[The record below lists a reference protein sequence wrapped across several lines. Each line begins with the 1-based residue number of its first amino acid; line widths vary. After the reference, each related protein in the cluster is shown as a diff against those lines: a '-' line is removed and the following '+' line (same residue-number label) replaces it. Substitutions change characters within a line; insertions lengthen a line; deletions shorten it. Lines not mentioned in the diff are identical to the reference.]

1 MEKGT
6 LLLDNSP
13 AISTDYDEDAKI
25 LNQQIENENIK
36 NVAIVAK
43 LGAGKSS
50 VIETYLD
57 RFRTKKKIDKNEY
70 KNPEGKLDKKTYKI
84 AKKKL
89 KEHNKKV
96 KKHNYVKLSLSTF
109 NGKDY
114 KEEEIERSILQQLLY
129 SQNKEKL
136 PNSKIERTNRPSF
149 WKTFIFAS
157 VLTIFI
163 ASSILFGTELSTIKV
178 FEKAT
183 WTKYLFLGLMIASFG
198 YILFHCIYYK
208 SFKRIKYKDFE
219 LETKNDGDS
228 GSIINKL
235 IDEILYFFECVNID
249 LVIFEDL
256 DRLPST
262 DIFVKLRE
270 LNTIINNSSNKKC
283 KKITFLYAVKSEVIQ
298 DEEQRAKFFDF
309 ILSIVPIVNPT
320 TTEEKIREIIDERKS
335 KNKTITLSDEYI
347 KDISLYIPDMRILKN
362 TFNDYFITKNRIVNE
377 NNKHRI
383 SNEKLFT
390 LSLYRNIFPSEYA
403 KLEKNEGVLPILL
416 NKKILVE
423 SITDKLDEENR
434 MYEEKIEHIKNESC
448 QKFNELKY
456 MLNGILLTATPRNG
470 YSCIAVNSITTFKDL
485 DFNNLYHP
493 NYSNYTSYRADIS
506 PQIRSVIEEINF
518 YQREQNIKGI
528 TENKIEKLL
537 QQIESNKKEKQR
549 INNLTFAELTDCVG
563 LEKIFNNKH
572 IDENKDFNNDD
583 YDKKLLNFLKFII
596 KNKYVDDKYSEYT
609 HNLSS
614 SIISQGDIEFIKKV
628 QNGTNDFYYGIE
640 NVEEVIKRLKRED
653 FKASSAINK
662 TILQNL
668 DKIKDS
674 TKRSNLFKTL
684 TSSSNNS
691 WGYVVDSFTECE
703 DEDISNLVKF
713 LIEDVTICQK
723 VINSNLPERKKY
735 NIINTIVRL
744 DVNIKNYN
752 LDNCL
757 TSYLEEQQNIALL
770 LTNLDLE
777 KIYDIFDSLQPKF
790 LYLTNELC
798 TKEQIDYIVTNNL
811 YKLTF
816 NNLEFLLEFTSE
828 FDNTLFTSDTFDYI
842 SSKNDKVSEY
852 INQNMNEFV
861 SNILLNDAIVNSKEN
876 SIFAHKLI
884 ENANIDIEN
893 KIKLIVKFDIE
904 VKDISLIDDELFEKI
919 LEFNRMIPS
928 WRNLQCVYNKKDIP
942 EVFLN
947 YIINNL
953 GKIEQIKIDDD
964 NKKFI
969 LDLMNSDYFDAHN
982 YKCLANKIDNQLVLS
997 EINSENNKIILIQ
1010 LGKFDYDSS
1019 VFNSL
1024 KEFPSALNAYLNC
1037 FGVKIEQDFTNFFTT
1052 DITTEC
1058 LNGILL
1064 SKDIKNTLKQK
1075 LITQFSKK
1083 IKIVGFE
1090 QEYAEL
1096 FIINKFKLN
1105 NTILFQFTDC
1115 NVDKYSLIALTE
1127 FDYSDTNA
1135 TTNIKRLLSSCDN
1148 LFEELFNNK
1157 KEFKIENTSINN
1169 LWIHKI
1175 EGFNILKVTRYGKN
1189 ITLKAV

>member
-1 MEKGT
+1 MEQDT
-6 LLLDNSP
+6 MLLDNSP

-25 LNQQIENENIK
+25 LNQQIENDNIK

-50 VIETYLD
+50 VIETYLN
-57 RFRTKKKIDKNEY
+57 RFRTKKKINKKDY
-70 KNPEGKLDKKTYKI
+70 KDQKGKLDKKTYKI
-84 AKKKL
+84 AKKEL
-89 KEHNKKV
+89 KKHNKKV
-96 KKHNYVKLSLSTF
+96 KNHNYVKLSLSTF

-129 SQNKEKL
+129 SQNKAKL
-136 PNSKIERTNRPSF
+136 PNSKIERTNKPSF

-163 ASSILFGTELSTIKV
+163 ASSILFGTELSAIKV

-183 WTKYLFLGLMIASFG
+183 WTKYLFLGLMIVSFG

-208 SFKRIKYKDFE
+208 SFKKIKYKDFE
-219 LETKNDGDS
+219 IETKNVGDS
-228 GSIINKL
+228 SSIINKL
-235 IDEILYFFECVNID
+235 IDEILYFFECVDID

-320 TTEEKIREIIDERKS
+320 TTEEKIREIINERKS
-335 KNKTITLSDEYI
+335 KDKTITLSDEYI

-362 TFNDYFITKNRIVNE
+362 TFNDYFITKKRIVNE

-390 LSLYRNIFPSEYA
+390 LSLYRNIFPREYS

-416 NKKILVE
+416 SKKILVE
-423 SITDKLDEENR
+423 TITDKLDEENR
-434 MYEEKIEHIKNESC
+434 TYEEEIEHIKNESA

-456 MLNGILLTATPRNG
+456 MLNGILLTTAHRNG
-470 YSCIAVNSITTFKDL
+470 YSCTSVNSITTFKDL
-485 DFNNLYHP
+485 DFNNLWHP
-493 NYSNYTSYRADIS
+493 IYTSYRADIS
-506 PQIRSVIEEINF
+506 AQTRSVIDEINF

-528 TENKIEKLL
+528 TENKIEKLSKL
-537 QQIESNKKEKQR
+537 LEANKKEKQKL
-549 INNLTFAELTDCVG
+549 NNLTFAELTDCLG

-572 IDENKDFNNDD
+572 IDEKKDFNNDD

-596 KNKYVDDKYSEYT
+596 KNKYIDDKYSEYT

-614 SIISQGDIEFIKKV
+614 SIISQGDIEFVKKV
-628 QNGTNDFYYGIE
+628 QNGTNDFYYDIE

-653 FKASSAINK
+653 FKTSSVINK
-662 TILQNL
+662 SILQNL
-668 DKIKDS
+668 DKVQDTIK
-674 TKRSNLFKTL
+674 RNNLFT
-684 TSSSNNS
+684 TIINSANNS
-691 WGYVVDSFTECE
+691 WKYVVDFFAECN
-703 DEDISNLVKF
+703 DENVVNLVKF
-713 LIEDVTICQK
+713 LIKDFTLCEKI
-723 VINSNLPERKKY
+723 INSNLTERKKHI
-735 NIINTIVRL
+735 IINVILNL
-744 DVNIKNYN
+744 DNNISNYN
-752 LDNCL
+752 SNNCL
-757 TSYLEEQQNIALL
+757 TSYLEEQKNITLL
-770 LTNLDLE
+770 LKDLNLE
-777 KIYDIFDSLQPKF
+777 KVILTFDSLQPKF
-790 LYLTNELC
+790 SYLTNELC
-798 TKEQIDYIVTNNL
+798 LKEQMEYIIENNL
-811 YKLTF
+811 YKLTLD
-816 NNLEFLLEFTSE
+816 NLEFLLEFISE
-828 FDNTLFTSDTFDYI
+828 FDNTLFTSNTFDYI
-842 SSKNDKVSEY
+842 SSKYDKVSEY

-861 SNILLNDAIVNSKEN
+861 SNILLNDVIVNSKEN

-884 ENANIDIEN
+884 VNNIIDIEN

-904 VKDISLIDDELFEKI
+904 VKDISLFDDELFEKI
-919 LEFNRMIPS
+919 LEFNRMTPS
-928 WRNLQCVYNKKDIP
+928 WENLQCVYNKKGIP

-953 GKIEQIKIDDD
+953 DKIEQIEMSDG
-964 NKKFI
+964 NKEFI
-969 LDLMNSDYFDAHN
+969 LDLLNSDYFEESD
-982 YKCLANKIDNQLVLS
+982 YKCLANKITNQLVLK
-997 EINSENNKIILIQ
+997 EINTEDNKIILIS
-1010 LGKFDYDSS
+1010 LGKFVYD
-1019 VFNSL
+1019 
-1024 KEFPSALNAYLNC
+1024 PSAFNGLKNFPNTLNAYLNY
-1037 FGVKIEQDFTNFFTT
+1037 FGAKIEQDFTTFFTT

-1058 LNGILL
+1058 INGILL
-1064 SKDIKNTLKQK
+1064 SKEIKNTLKQK
-1075 LITQFSKK
+1075 LIVQFAKK
-1083 IKIVGFE
+1083 IKIAGFE

-1096 FIINKFKLN
+1096 FINNKFKLN
-1105 NTILFQFTDC
+1105 NNILFQFTDC

-1127 FDYSDTNA
+1127 FDYSEANV
-1135 TTNIKRLLSSCDN
+1135 TTDIKRLLSSCN
-1148 LFEELFNNK
+1148 NSFEKLFNNK
-1157 KEFKIENTSINN
+1157 KEFKIANTDINN

-1175 EGFNILKVTRYGKN
+1175 EGFNILKVSRYGKN

>member
-1 MEKGT
+1 MEQDT
-6 LLLDNSP
+6 MLLDNSP

-25 LNQQIENENIK
+25 LNQQIENDNIK

-50 VIETYLD
+50 VIETYLNK
-57 RFRTKKKIDKNEY
+57 FRTKKKINKKDY
-70 KNPEGKLDKKTYKI
+70 KDQKGKLDKKTYKI
-84 AKKKL
+84 AKKEL
-89 KEHNKKV
+89 KKHNKKV
-96 KKHNYVKLSLSTF
+96 KNHNYVKLSLSTF

-129 SQNKEKL
+129 SQNKAKL
-136 PNSKIERTNRPSF
+136 PNSKIERTNKSSF

-157 VLTIFI
+157 ILTIFI
-163 ASSILFGTELSTIKV
+163 ASSILFGTELSAIKV

-198 YILFHCIYYK
+198 YILFYCIYYK
-208 SFKRIKYKDFE
+208 SFKKIKYKDFE
-219 LETKNDGDS
+219 IETKDVGDS
-228 GSIINKL
+228 SSIINKL
-235 IDEILYFFECVNID
+235 IDEILYFFECVDID

-283 KKITFLYAVKSEVIQ
+283 KKVTFLYAVKSEVIQ

-320 TTEEKIREIIDERKS
+320 TTEEKIREIINERKS
-335 KNKTITLSDEYI
+335 KDKTITLSDEYI

-362 TFNDYFITKNRIVNE
+362 TFNDYFITKKRIVNE

-423 SITDKLDEENR
+423 TITDKLDKENR
-434 MYEEKIEHIKNESC
+434 VYEEEIENIKNESSK
-448 QKFNELKY
+448 KFNELKY
-456 MLNGILLTATPRNG
+456 MLNGILLTATHRNG

-485 DFNNLYHP
+485 DFNNLCHP
-493 NYSNYTSYRADIS
+493 NYTSYRADIS

-537 QQIESNKKEKQR
+537 QQIEANKKEKQR

-563 LEKIFNNKH
+563 LEKIFNNKY
-572 IDENKDFNNDD
+572 IDEKKDFSNDD

-653 FKASSAINK
+653 FKTSSVINK
-662 TILQNL
+662 SILQNL
-668 DKIKDS
+668 DKVQDTIKQN
-674 TKRSNLFKTL
+674 NLFAAIINL
-684 TSSSNNS
+684 ANNS
-691 WGYVVDSFTECE
+691 WKYVVDFFAECN
-703 DEDISNLVKF
+703 DENVVNLVKF
-713 LIEDVTICQK
+713 LIKDFTLCEKI
-723 VINSNLPERKKY
+723 INSNLTERKKHI
-735 NIINTIVRL
+735 IINAILNL
-744 DVNIKNYN
+744 DDNISNYN
-752 LDNCL
+752 SNNCL
-757 TSYLEEQQNIALL
+757 TLYLEEQKNITLL
-770 LTNLDLE
+770 LKDLNLE
-777 KIYDIFDSLQPKF
+777 KVILTFDSLQPKF
-790 LYLTNELC
+790 SCLTNELC
-798 TKEQIDYIVTNNL
+798 PKEQMKYLIENNL
-811 YKLTF
+811 YKLTLH
-816 NNLEFLLEFTSE
+816 NLEFLLEFISE

-842 SSKNDKVSEY
+842 SSKYDKVSEY

-861 SNILLNDAIVNSKEN
+861 SNILLNDVIVNSKEN

-884 ENANIDIEN
+884 VNNNIDIEN

-904 VKDISLIDDELFEKI
+904 VKDISLLDDELFEKI
-919 LEFNRMIPS
+919 LEFDRMTSS
-928 WRNLQCVYNKKDIP
+928 WGNLQCVYNKKGIP

-947 YIINNL
+947 YIMNNL
-953 GKIEQIKIDDD
+953 DKIEPIEIDED
-964 NKKFI
+964 NKTFI
-969 LDLMNSDYFDAHN
+969 LDLLNSDCFDAPD
-982 YKCLANKIDNQLVLS
+982 YKCLANKIANQLVLS
-997 EINSENNKIILIQ
+997 EINAEDNKIMLIQ

-1019 VFNSL
+1019 AFNNL
-1024 KEFPSALNAYLNC
+1024 KEFSSTLNAYLNY
-1037 FGVKIEQDFTNFFTT
+1037 FGAKIEQDFTNFFTT

-1075 LITQFSKK
+1075 LIIQFAKK

-1096 FIINKFKLN
+1096 FINNKFKLN
-1105 NTILFQFTDC
+1105 NTILFQFTDY

-1127 FDYSDTNA
+1127 FDYSEANV
-1135 TTNIKRLLSSCDN
+1135 TTDIKRLLSSCN
-1148 LFEELFNNK
+1148 NSFEELFNNK
-1157 KEFKIENTSINN
+1157 KEFKIANTDINN

-1175 EGFNILKVTRYGKN
+1175 EGFNILKVSRYGKN

>member
-1 MEKGT
+1 MEQDT

-25 LNQQIENENIK
+25 LNQQIGNDNIK

-57 RFRTKKKIDKNEY
+57 RFRTKKKIDKKDY
-70 KNPEGKLDKKTYKI
+70 KDQKGKLDKKTYNI
-84 AKKKL
+84 AKKEL
-89 KEHNKKV
+89 KKHNKKV

-129 SQNKEKL
+129 SQNKAKL
-136 PNSKIERTNRPSF
+136 PNSKIERTNKPSF

-183 WTKYLFLGLMIASFG
+183 WTKYLFLGSMIVSFG

-219 LETKNDGDS
+219 IETKNDGDS
-228 GSIINKL
+228 SSVINKL
-235 IDEILYFFECVNID
+235 IDEILYFFECVDID

-309 ILSIVPIVNPT
+309 ILSIVPIVNPS
-320 TTEEKIREIIDERKS
+320 TTEEKIREIINERKS
-335 KNKTITLSDEYI
+335 KDETITLSDEYI

-416 NKKILVE
+416 SKKILVE
-423 SITDKLDEENR
+423 TITDKLDEDNKT
-434 MYEEKIEHIKNESC
+434 YEKEIEDIKSESL
-448 QKFNELKY
+448 QKFDELKY
-456 MLNGILLTATPRNG
+456 MLKGILLGTSYRNG
-470 YSCIAVNSITTFKDL
+470 YGGTQINSITTFEGLEFDKL
-485 DFNNLYHP
+485 IHP
-493 NYSNYTSYRADIS
+493 VYTSSRVDMSI
-506 PQIRSVIEEINF
+506 QTRGTIDEINF
-518 YQREQNIKGI
+518 WKREQNIKGFA
-528 TENKIEKLL
+528 ENKIEKLS
-537 QQIESNKKEKQR
+537 QQIEANKKEKQKL
-549 INNLTFAELTDCVG
+549 NNLTFAELTDYLG

-572 IDENKDFNNDD
+572 IDEKKDFNNDD
-583 YDKKLLNFLKFII
+583 YDKNLLNFLKFII
-596 KNKYVDDKYSEYT
+596 KNKYIDDKFSEYT

-628 QNGTNDFYYGIE
+628 QNGTNDFYYDIE

-653 FKASSAINK
+653 FKTSSVINK
-662 TILQNL
+662 SILDNL
-668 DKIKDS
+668 DKVQDSIK
-674 TKRSNLFKTL
+674 RNNLFVTIIN
-684 TSSSNNS
+684 SANNS
-691 WGYVVDSFTECE
+691 WKYVVDFFAEGN
-703 DEDISNLVKF
+703 DENVVNLVKF
-713 LIEDVTICQK
+713 LIKDFTLCEKI
-723 VINSNLPERKKY
+723 INSNLTERKKHI
-735 NIINTIVRL
+735 IINAILNL
-744 DVNIKNYN
+744 DNNISNYN
-752 LDNCL
+752 SNNCL
-757 TSYLEEQQNIALL
+757 TSYLEGQKNITLL
-770 LTNLDLE
+770 LKDLNLGKVILTL
-777 KIYDIFDSLQPKF
+777 DSLQPKF
-790 LYLTNELC
+790 LYLTNDLC
-798 TKEQIDYIVTNNL
+798 LKEQIEHIIENNL
-811 YKLTF
+811 YKLTL
-816 NNLEFLLEFTSE
+816 NNLEFSLEFISE
-828 FDNTLFTSDTFDYI
+828 FDNTLFTSNTFDYI
-842 SSKNDKVSEY
+842 SSKYDKVAEY

-861 SNILLNDAIVNSKEN
+861 SNILLNDIIVNSKEN
-876 SIFAHKLI
+876 SLFAHKLVV
-884 ENANIDIEN
+884 NNNIDIEN

-904 VKDISLIDDELFEKI
+904 VKDISLVDDELFEKI
-919 LEFNRMIPS
+919 LKFNRMTPS
-928 WRNLQCVYNKKDIP
+928 WENLQCVYNKKGIP

-953 GKIEQIKIDDD
+953 DKIEQIEMSDE
-964 NKKFI
+964 NKEFI
-969 LDLMNSDYFDAHN
+969 LDLLNSDYFEESD
-982 YKCLANKIDNQLVLS
+982 YKCLANKITNQLVLK
-997 EINSENNKIILIQ
+997 EINTEDNKIILIR
-1010 LGKFDYDSS
+1010 LGKFIYD
-1019 VFNSL
+1019 
-1024 KEFPSALNAYLNC
+1024 PSAFNCLKDSPNTLNAYLNY
-1037 FGVKIEQDFTNFFTT
+1037 FGAKIEQDFTTFFTT

-1058 LNGILL
+1058 INGILL
-1064 SKDIKNTLKQK
+1064 SKEIKNTLKQK
-1075 LITQFSKK
+1075 LIIQFAKK
-1083 IKIVGFE
+1083 IKIAGFE

-1096 FIINKFKLN
+1096 FINNKFKLN
-1105 NTILFQFTDC
+1105 NNILFQFTDC

-1127 FDYSDTNA
+1127 FDYSEPNV
-1135 TTNIKRLLSSCDN
+1135 TTDIKRLLSSCN
-1148 LFEELFNNK
+1148 NSFEELFNNK
-1157 KEFKIENTSINN
+1157 KEFKIANTVTNN

-1175 EGFNILKVTRYGKN
+1175 EGFNILKVSRYGQN
-1189 ITLKAV
+1189 ITLKAI

>member
-1 MEKGT
+1 MEQDT

-57 RFRTKKKIDKNEY
+57 RFRTKKKFNKKDY
-70 KNPEGKLDKKTYKI
+70 KDINGKLDRKTYKI
-84 AKKKL
+84 EKGELKK
-89 KEHNKKV
+89 HNKKL

-129 SQNKEKL
+129 SQNKAKL
-136 PNSKIERTNRPSF
+136 PNSKIERTNKPSF

-163 ASSILFGTELSTIKV
+163 TSSILFGTELSAIKV

-198 YILFHCIYYK
+198 FILFHCIYYK

-219 LETKNDGDS
+219 IETKTNGDS
-228 GSIINKL
+228 SSVINKL
-235 IDEILYFFECVNID
+235 IDEILYFFECVDID

-298 DEEQRAKFFDF
+298 NEEQRAKFFDF

-320 TTEEKIREIIDERKS
+320 TTEEKIREIINERKS
-335 KNKTITLSDEYI
+335 KDKTITLSDEYI

-362 TFNDYFITKNRIVNE
+362 TFNDYFITKKRIVNE

-390 LSLYRNIFPSEYA
+390 LSLYRNIFPREYA

-416 NKKILVE
+416 SKKILAE
-423 SITDKLDEENR
+423 TITDELDEDNR
-434 MYEEKIEHIKNESC
+434 AYEKEIKDIKSESL
-448 QKFNELKY
+448 QKFDELKY
-456 MLNGILLTATPRNG
+456 MLKGILLETSYRNG
-470 YSCIAVNSITTFKDL
+470 YGGTQIDSITTFEGLEFDQL
-485 DFNNLYHP
+485 THP
-493 NYSNYTSYRADIS
+493 VYTSSRVDMSI
-506 PQIRSVIEEINF
+506 QTRGTIDEINF
-518 YQREQNIKGI
+518 WKREQNIKGVA
-528 TENKIEKLL
+528 ENKIEELSN
-537 QQIESNKKEKQR
+537 QIEANKKEKQKL
-549 INNLTFAELTDCVG
+549 NNLTFAELTDYLG

-572 IDENKDFNNDD
+572 IDEKKDFNNDD

-596 KNKYVDDKYSEYT
+596 KNKYIDDKYSEYT

-614 SIISQGDIEFIKKV
+614 SIISQSDIEFIKKV
-628 QNGTNDFYYGIE
+628 QNGTNDFYYDIE

-653 FKASSAINK
+653 FKTSSVINK
-662 TILQNL
+662 SILKNL
-668 DKIKDS
+668 DKVQDVIK
-674 TKRSNLFKTL
+674 RNNLFT
-684 TSSSNNS
+684 TIISSINNS
-691 WGYVVDSFTECE
+691 WKYIVDFFAECN
-703 DEDISNLVKF
+703 DENVINLVKF
-713 LIEDVTICQK
+713 LIKDFTLCEKIV
-723 VINSNLPERKKY
+723 NSNLTERKKY
-735 NIINTIVRL
+735 FIINTILNL
-744 DVNIKNYN
+744 DDNINNYN
-752 LDNCL
+752 SNNCL
-757 TSYLEEQQNIALL
+757 TSYLEEQKNITMLL
-770 LTNLDLE
+770 KNLNLE
-777 KIYDIFDSLQPKF
+777 KVILTLDSLQPKF

-798 TKEQIDYIVTNNL
+798 PKEQMEYIIENNL

-816 NNLEFLLEFTSE
+816 DNLKFSLEFISE
-828 FDNTLFTSDTFDYI
+828 FDIILFTSDTIDYI
-842 SSKNDKVSEY
+842 SSKSNIVFEY
-852 INQNMNEFV
+852 INQNINEFV
-861 SNILLNDAIVNSKEN
+861 RNILLNDVIVNSKGN
-876 SIFAHKLI
+876 CLFAHKLVV
-884 ENANIDIEN
+884 NNDIDIEN
-893 KIKLIVKFDIE
+893 KIKLIVKFDMEI
-904 VKDISLIDDELFEKI
+904 KDISLVDEELFEKI
-919 LEFNRMIPS
+919 LEFNRMTPS
-928 WRNLQCVYNKKDIP
+928 WENLQCVYDKKGISV
-942 EVFLN
+942 VFIT

-953 GKIEQIKIDDD
+953 DKIEQIEMSDD
-964 NKKFI
+964 NKEFI
-969 LDLMNSDYFDAHN
+969 LELLNLDLFEESY
-982 YKCLANKIDNQLVLS
+982 YKFLAKKIGSQLVLS
-997 EINSENNKIILIQ
+997 EINTENNRITLIQ

-1019 VFNSL
+1019 AFNSL
-1024 KEFPSALNAYLNC
+1024 KEFPNTLNAYLNY
-1037 FGVKIEQDFTNFFTT
+1037 FGTKIEQDFTTFFTT
-1052 DITTEC
+1052 DITNEC

-1064 SKDIKNTLKQK
+1064 SNEIKNTLKQK
-1075 LITQFSKK
+1075 LIIQFAKK
-1083 IKIVGFE
+1083 IKIAGFE

-1096 FIINKFKLN
+1096 FINNKFKLN
-1105 NTILFQFTDC
+1105 NNILFQFTDC

-1127 FDYSDTNA
+1127 FDYSERNGTMA
-1135 TTNIKRLLSSCDN
+1135 IKKLLSSCN
-1148 LFEELFNNK
+1148 NSFEELFNNK
-1157 KEFKIENTSINN
+1157 KEFKIENTAINN
-1169 LWIHKI
+1169 LWINKI
-1175 EGFNILKVTRYGKN
+1175 EGFHILKASRYGKN

>member
-1 MEKGT
+1 MEKDT

-25 LNQQIENENIK
+25 LNQQIGNENIK

-57 RFRTKKKIDKNEY
+57 RFRTKKKIDKKDY
-70 KNPEGKLDKKTYKI
+70 KDQKGKLDKKTYKI
-84 AKKKL
+84 AKKEL
-89 KEHNKKV
+89 KKHNKKV

-109 NGKDY
+109 NGKNY

-129 SQNKEKL
+129 SQNKAKL
-136 PNSKIERTNRPSF
+136 PNSKIERTNKPSF

-219 LETKNDGDS
+219 IETKNDGDS
-228 GSIINKL
+228 NSVINKL
-235 IDEILYFFECVNID
+235 IDEILYFFECVDID

-320 TTEEKIREIIDERKS
+320 TTEEKIREIINERKS
-335 KNKTITLSDEYI
+335 KDKTIALSDEYI

-362 TFNDYFITKNRIVNE
+362 TFNDYFITKKRIVNE

-416 NKKILVE
+416 SKKILVE
-423 SITDKLDEENR
+423 TITDKLDEDNKT
-434 MYEEKIEHIKNESC
+434 YEKEIEDIKSESL
-448 QKFNELKY
+448 QNFDELKY
-456 MLNGILLTATPRNG
+456 MLKGILLGTSYRNG
-470 YSCIAVNSITTFKDL
+470 YGGMQINSITTFEGLEFDKL
-485 DFNNLYHP
+485 THP
-493 NYSNYTSYRADIS
+493 VYTSSRVDMSI
-506 PQIRSVIEEINF
+506 QTRGTIDEINF
-518 YQREQNIKGI
+518 WKREQNIKGFA
-528 TENKIEKLL
+528 ENKIEKLS
-537 QQIESNKKEKQR
+537 QQIEANKKEKQKL
-549 INNLTFAELTDCVG
+549 NNLTFAELTDYLG

-572 IDENKDFNNDD
+572 IDEKKDFNNDD

-596 KNKYVDDKYSEYT
+596 KNKYIDDKYSEYT

-628 QNGTNDFYYGIE
+628 QNGTNDFYYDIE

-653 FKASSAINK
+653 FKTSSVINK
-662 TILQNL
+662 SILENL
-668 DKIKDS
+668 DKVQDTIKQNNMFTTIINS
-674 TKRSNLFKTL
+674 A
-684 TSSSNNS
+684 NNS
-691 WGYVVDSFTECE
+691 WKYVVDFFAECN
-703 DEDISNLVKF
+703 DENVANLVNF
-713 LIEDVTICQK
+713 LIKDFTLCEKI
-723 VINSNLPERKKY
+723 INSNLTERKKHI
-735 NIINTIVRL
+735 IINAILNL
-744 DVNIKNYN
+744 DDNISNYN
-752 LDNCL
+752 SNNCL
-757 TSYLEEQQNIALL
+757 TSYLEERENITLL
-770 LTNLDLE
+770 MKDLNLE
-777 KIYDIFDSLQPKF
+777 KVILTFDSLQPKF
-790 LYLTNELC
+790 SYLTNELC
-798 TKEQIDYIVTNNL
+798 PKEQMEYIIGNNL
-811 YKLTF
+811 YKLTLD
-816 NNLEFLLEFTSE
+816 NLEFSLDFIGE
-828 FDNTLFTSDTFDYI
+828 FDNTLFTYNTFDYI
-842 SSKNDKVSEY
+842 SSKYDKVSGY

-861 SNILLNDAIVNSKEN
+861 SNILLNDVIVNSKEN

-884 ENANIDIEN
+884 VNNNIDIEN

-904 VKDISLIDDELFEKI
+904 VKDISLLDDELFEKI
-919 LEFNRMIPS
+919 LEFNRMTSS
-928 WRNLQCVYNKKDIP
+928 WGNLQCVYNKKGIP

-947 YIINNL
+947 YIMNNL
-953 GKIEQIKIDDD
+953 DKIEPIEIDED
-964 NKKFI
+964 NKTFI
-969 LDLMNSDYFDAHN
+969 LDLLNSDYFDAPD
-982 YKCLANKIDNQLVLS
+982 YKCLANKIANQLVLS
-997 EINSENNKIILIQ
+997 EINAEDNKIMLIQ

-1019 VFNSL
+1019 VFNNL
-1024 KEFPSALNAYLNC
+1024 KEFPSTLNAYLNY
-1037 FGVKIEQDFTNFFTT
+1037 FGAKIEQDFTNFFTT

-1064 SKDIKNTLKQK
+1064 SNDIKNTLKQK
-1075 LITQFSKK
+1075 LIIQFAKK

-1096 FIINKFKLN
+1096 FINNKFKLN
-1105 NTILFQFTDC
+1105 NAILFQFIEC

-1127 FDYSDTNA
+1127 FDYSEANA
-1135 TTNIKRLLSSCDN
+1135 TTDIKRLLSSCN
-1148 LFEELFNNK
+1148 NSFEELFNNK
-1157 KEFKIENTSINN
+1157 KEFKIANTDINN
-1169 LWIHKI
+1169 LWINKI
-1175 EGFNILKVTRYGKN
+1175 EGFNILKVSRYGKN

>member
-1 MEKGT
+1 MEQDT

-57 RFRTKKKIDKNEY
+57 RFRTKKKIDKKDY
-70 KNPEGKLDKKTYKI
+70 KDQKGKLDKKTYKI
-84 AKKKL
+84 EKKKL
-89 KEHNKKV
+89 KKHNKKV

-129 SQNKEKL
+129 SQNKAKL
-136 PNSKIERTNRPSF
+136 PNSKIERTNKPSF

-163 ASSILFGTELSTIKV
+163 ASSILFGTELSAIKV
-178 FEKAT
+178 FDKAT

-208 SFKRIKYKDFE
+208 SFKKIKYKDFE
-219 LETKNDGDS
+219 IETKNVGDS
-228 GSIINKL
+228 SSIINKL
-235 IDEILYFFECVNID
+235 IDEILYFFECVDID

-320 TTEEKIREIIDERKS
+320 TTEEKIREIINERKS
-335 KNKTITLSDEYI
+335 KDKTITLSDEYI
-347 KDISLYIPDMRILKN
+347 KDISLYISDMRILKN

-416 NKKILVE
+416 SKKILVE
-423 SITDKLDEENR
+423 TITDKLDEDNKT
-434 MYEEKIEHIKNESC
+434 YEKEIEDIKSESL
-448 QKFNELKY
+448 QKFDELKY
-456 MLNGILLTATPRNG
+456 MLKGVLLGSSYKSG
-470 YSCIAVNSITTFKDL
+470 YSCTPINSITTFKDL
-485 DFNNLYHP
+485 EFDKLAHP
-493 NYSNYTSYRADIS
+493 VHTSYRIDMSIQTRGAID
-506 PQIRSVIEEINF
+506 EINF
-518 YQREQNIKGI
+518 WKREQNIKGVA
-528 TENKIEKLL
+528 ENKIEKLS
-537 QQIESNKKEKQR
+537 QQIEANKKEKQKL
-549 INNLTFAELTDCVG
+549 NNLTFAELTDYLG

-572 IDENKDFNNDD
+572 IDEKKDFNNDD
-583 YDKKLLNFLKFII
+583 YDKNLLNFLKFII
-596 KNKYVDDKYSEYT
+596 KNKYIDDKFSEYT

-614 SIISQGDIEFIKKV
+614 SIISQGDIEFIKNV
-628 QNGTNDFYYGIE
+628 QNGTNNFYYDIE

-653 FKASSAINK
+653 FKTSSVINK
-662 TILQNL
+662 LILENL
-668 DKIKDS
+668 DKVQDTIK
-674 TKRSNLFKTL
+674 RNNLFATIIN
-684 TSSSNNS
+684 SANNS
-691 WGYVVDSFTECE
+691 WKYVVDFFAECN
-703 DEDISNLVKF
+703 DENVVNLVKF
-713 LIEDVTICQK
+713 LIKDFTLCEKI
-723 VINSNLPERKKY
+723 INSNLTERKKHI
-735 NIINTIVRL
+735 IINAIL
-744 DVNIKNYN
+744 N
-752 LDNCL
+752 LDNNISNCNSNNCL
-757 TSYLEEQQNIALL
+757 TSYLEGQKNITLL
-770 LTNLDLE
+770 LKDLNLE
-777 KIYDIFDSLQPKF
+777 KVILTLDSLQPKF
-790 LYLTNELC
+790 LYLTNDLC
-798 TKEQIDYIVTNNL
+798 LKEQMEHIIENNL
-811 YKLTF
+811 YKLTL
-816 NNLEFLLEFTSE
+816 NNLEFSLEFISE
-828 FDNTLFTSDTFDYI
+828 FDNTLFTSNTFDYI
-842 SSKNDKVSEY
+842 SSKYNIVAEY

-861 SNILLNDAIVNSKEN
+861 SNILLNDIIVNSKEN
-876 SIFAHKLI
+876 SLFAHKLVV
-884 ENANIDIEN
+884 NNNIDIEN

-904 VKDISLIDDELFEKI
+904 VKDMSLVDDELFEKI
-919 LEFNRMIPS
+919 LEFNRMTPS
-928 WRNLQCVYNKKDIP
+928 WENLQCVYNKKGIS

-953 GKIEQIKIDDD
+953 DKIEQVEMSDE
-964 NKKFI
+964 NKEFI
-969 LDLMNSDYFDAHN
+969 LDLLNSDYFEELN
-982 YKCLANKIDNQLVLS
+982 YKCLANKITNQLVIK
-997 EINSENNKIILIQ
+997 EINTEDNKIILIR
-1010 LGKFDYDSS
+1010 LGKFDYD
-1019 VFNSL
+1019 
-1024 KEFPSALNAYLNC
+1024 PSAFNDLKDFPNTLNAYLNF
-1037 FGVKIEQDFTNFFTT
+1037 FGAKIEQDFTTFFTT

-1058 LNGILL
+1058 INGILL
-1064 SKDIKNTLKQK
+1064 SKEIKNTLKQK
-1075 LITQFSKK
+1075 LIIQFAKK
-1083 IKIVGFE
+1083 IKIAGFE

-1096 FIINKFKLN
+1096 FINNKFKLN
-1105 NTILFQFTDC
+1105 NNILFQFTDC

-1127 FDYSDTNA
+1127 FDYSEPNV
-1135 TTNIKRLLSSCDN
+1135 TTDIKRLLSSCN
-1148 LFEELFNNK
+1148 NSFEELFNNK
-1157 KEFKIENTSINN
+1157 KEFKIANTDTNN

-1175 EGFNILKVTRYGKN
+1175 EGFNILKVSRYGKN

>member
-57 RFRTKKKIDKNEY
+57 RFRTKKKIDKDDY
-70 KNPEGKLDKKTYKI
+70 KNAKGKLDKKTYKI

-89 KEHNKKV
+89 KKHNKNV

-129 SQNKEKL
+129 SQNKAKL
-136 PNSKIERTNRPSF
+136 PNSKIERTNKPSF

-178 FEKAT
+178 FEKAA

-198 YILFHCIYYK
+198 YILFHCIYFK

-219 LETKNDGDS
+219 VETKNDGDS
-228 GSIINKL
+228 CSVINKL
-235 IDEILYFFECVNID
+235 IDEILYFFECIDID

-309 ILSIVPIVNPT
+309 ILSIIPIVNPT

-335 KNKTITLSDEYI
+335 KNETITLSDEYI

-362 TFNDYFITKNRIVNE
+362 TFNDYFITRKRIVNE

-390 LSLYRNIFPSEYA
+390 FSLYRNIFPSEYA
-403 KLEKNEGVLPILL
+403 KLEKNEGTLPILL

-423 SITDKLDEENR
+423 TITDKLDGENR
-434 MYEEKIEHIKNESC
+434 MHEEEIEHIKSESL
-448 QKFNELKY
+448 QKFNELRY
-456 MLNGILLTATPRNG
+456 MLNGILLTTTRGNG
-470 YSCIAVNSITTFKDL
+470 YSPIAVNSITTFKDL
-485 DFNNLYHP
+485 DFNNLCHP
-493 NYSNYTSYRADIS
+493 IYTSYCADIS

-572 IDENKDFNNDD
+572 IDEKKNFSNDD

-653 FKASSAINK
+653 FKTSSVINK
-662 TILQNL
+662 SILQNL
-668 DKIKDS
+668 DKVRDTIK
-674 TKRSNLFKTL
+674 RNNLLAAIINSDK
-684 TSSSNNS
+684 NS
-691 WGYVVDSFTECE
+691 WKYVVDFFAECN
-703 DEDISNLVKF
+703 DEDIVNLVKF
-713 LIEDVTICQK
+713 LIKDFMLCEKI
-723 VINSNLPERKKY
+723 INSNLTERKKHI
-735 NIINTIVRL
+735 IINAILNL
-744 DVNIKNYN
+744 DDNIGNYN
-752 LDNCL
+752 SNNCL
-757 TSYLEEQQNIALL
+757 SSYLEEQKNITLL
-770 LTNLDLE
+770 LKDLNFE
-777 KIYDIFDSLQPKF
+777 KVILTFDSLKPKF
-790 LYLTNELC
+790 SYLTNELC
-798 TKEQIDYIVTNNL
+798 LKVQMEYLIKNNL
-811 YKLTF
+811 YKLTLH
-816 NNLEFLLEFTSE
+816 NLEFLLKFTSD

-852 INQNMNEFV
+852 INQNLNEFV
-861 SNILLNDAIVNSKEN
+861 SNILLNDVIVNSKEN

-884 ENANIDIEN
+884 ENTNINIEN

-904 VKDISLIDDELFEKI
+904 VKDISSLDDELFEKI

-928 WRNLQCVYNKKDIP
+928 WGNLQCVYNKKEIP

-953 GKIEQIKIDDD
+953 AKIEQIEIDED

-969 LDLMNSDYFDAHN
+969 LDLMNSDYFNAPD

-997 EINSENNKIILIQ
+997 EINSEDNKIMLIQ

-1019 VFNSL
+1019 AFNSL
-1024 KEFPSALNAYLNC
+1024 KEFPRVLNTYLNY
-1037 FGVKIEQDFTNFFTT
+1037 FGAKIEQDFTNFFTT

-1075 LITQFSKK
+1075 LIIQFAKK
-1083 IKIVGFE
+1083 IKILGFE
-1090 QEYAEL
+1090 QEYADL
-1096 FIINKFKLN
+1096 FIRNKFKLN
-1105 NTILFQFTDC
+1105 NDILFQFTEC
-1115 NVDKYSLIALTE
+1115 NIDKYSLIALTE
-1127 FDYSDTNA
+1127 FDYSEPNA
-1135 TTNIKRLLSSCDN
+1135 ITDIKRLLSSCN
-1148 LFEELFNNK
+1148 NSFEELFNNK
-1157 KEFKIENTSINN
+1157 KEFKIANTEANN
-1169 LWIHKI
+1169 LWIYKI
-1175 EGFNILKVTRYGKN
+1175 EGFNILKVSRYGKN

>member
-1 MEKGT
+1 MEKDT

-13 AISTDYDEDAKI
+13 EISTDYDEDAKI

-57 RFRTKKKIDKNEY
+57 RFRTKKKIDKDDY
-70 KNPEGKLDKKTYKI
+70 KNAKGKLDKKTYKI

-89 KEHNKKV
+89 KKHNKNV

-129 SQNKEKL
+129 SQNKAKL
-136 PNSKIERTNRPSF
+136 PNSKIERTNKPSF

-178 FEKAT
+178 FEKAA

-198 YILFHCIYYK
+198 YILFHCIYFK

-219 LETKNDGDS
+219 VETKNDGDS
-228 GSIINKL
+228 CSVINKL
-235 IDEILYFFECVNID
+235 IDEILYFFECIDID

-309 ILSIVPIVNPT
+309 ILSIIPIVNPT

-335 KNKTITLSDEYI
+335 KNETITLSDEYI

-362 TFNDYFITKNRIVNE
+362 TFNDYFITRKRIVNE

-390 LSLYRNIFPSEYA
+390 FSLYRNIFPSEYA
-403 KLEKNEGVLPILL
+403 KLEKNEGTLPILL

-423 SITDKLDEENR
+423 TITDKLDEENR
-434 MYEEKIEHIKNESC
+434 MHEEEIEHIKSESL
-448 QKFNELKY
+448 QKFNELRY
-456 MLNGILLTATPRNG
+456 MLNGILLTTTRGNG
-470 YSCIAVNSITTFKDL
+470 YSPIAVNSITTFKDL
-485 DFNNLYHP
+485 DFNNLCHP
-493 NYSNYTSYRADIS
+493 IYTSYCADIS

-572 IDENKDFNNDD
+572 IDEKKNFSNDD

-653 FKASSAINK
+653 FKTSSVINK
-662 TILQNL
+662 SILQNL
-668 DKIKDS
+668 DKVRDTIK
-674 TKRSNLFKTL
+674 RNNLLAAIINSDK
-684 TSSSNNS
+684 NS
-691 WGYVVDSFTECE
+691 WKYVVDFFAECN
-703 DEDISNLVKF
+703 DEDIVNLVKF
-713 LIEDVTICQK
+713 LIKDFMLCEKI
-723 VINSNLPERKKY
+723 INSNLTERKKHI
-735 NIINTIVRL
+735 IINAILNL
-744 DVNIKNYN
+744 DDNIGNYN
-752 LDNCL
+752 SNNYLS
-757 TSYLEEQQNIALL
+757 SYLEEQKNITLL
-770 LTNLDLE
+770 LKDLNFE
-777 KIYDIFDSLQPKF
+777 KVILTFDSLKPKF
-790 LYLTNELC
+790 SYLTNELC
-798 TKEQIDYIVTNNL
+798 LKVQMEYLIKNNL
-811 YKLTF
+811 YKLTLH
-816 NNLEFLLEFTSE
+816 NLEFLLKFTSD

-852 INQNMNEFV
+852 INQNLNEFV
-861 SNILLNDAIVNSKEN
+861 RK
-876 SIFAHKLI
+876 
-884 ENANIDIEN
+884 
-893 KIKLIVKFDIE
+893 
-904 VKDISLIDDELFEKI
+904 
-919 LEFNRMIPS
+919 
-928 WRNLQCVYNKKDIP
+928 
-942 EVFLN
+942 
-947 YIINNL
+947 
-953 GKIEQIKIDDD
+953 
-964 NKKFI
+964 
-969 LDLMNSDYFDAHN
+969 YF
-982 YKCLANKIDNQLVLS
+982 V
-997 EINSENNKIILIQ
+997 E
-1010 LGKFDYDSS
+1010 
-1019 VFNSL
+1019 
-1024 KEFPSALNAYLNC
+1024 
-1037 FGVKIEQDFTNFFTT
+1037 
-1052 DITTEC
+1052 
-1058 LNGILL
+1058 
-1064 SKDIKNTLKQK
+1064 
-1075 LITQFSKK
+1075 
-1083 IKIVGFE
+1083 
-1090 QEYAEL
+1090 
-1096 FIINKFKLN
+1096 
-1105 NTILFQFTDC
+1105 
-1115 NVDKYSLIALTE
+1115 
-1127 FDYSDTNA
+1127 
-1135 TTNIKRLLSSCDN
+1135 
-1148 LFEELFNNK
+1148 
-1157 KEFKIENTSINN
+1157 
-1169 LWIHKI
+1169 
-1175 EGFNILKVTRYGKN
+1175 
-1189 ITLKAV
+1189 